1 MALTLRLL
9 VVFATSLTQ
18 PKDSKVLISMRDAID
33 RGYQMTPKAPYN
45 LEDPW
50 YVINVKYLNCP
61 DTMEMWPEDRL
72 MTIEESD

>member
-1 MALTLRLL
+1 
-9 VVFATSLTQ
+9 
-18 PKDSKVLISMRDAID
+18 
-33 RGYQMTPKAPYN
+33 MTPKAPYN